1 MPGVGAPAGA
11 FKALANAPEAAMA
24 LGGLLAPRV
33 GRLMDRA
40 KDGADLAKTLPE
52 ISPRGKAAAEGKMLR
67 QGLMRDVQ
75 SPVANAVGETIGNVL
90 PIVAAAKAPQIAGG
104 LLRMGDNAANLSP
117 LNTRSNYQ
125 SGMAIFDVRGL
136 PNGGRDL
143 IRSEADGFAKTLTDN
158 GFKVNV
164 EHSGSIAGPSSYL
177 SIYDPE
183 TGRFFSKQIRMS
195 GHSKG
200 PFNSQGVLDI
210 STAEE
215 KASVLDEAMKMRGMG
230 PSAQVAADAARQD
243 KTREYW
249 TSIYEKAQGKLAGNQ
264 KLSNNEQKAIDWV
277 SKNGGAE

>member
-1 MPGVGAPAGA
+1 MPGLLSQENRQALARGLLETTQAASNSAASTVAAPVDALAWALRKFGAPIPQAPFGGSDWM
-11 FKALANAPEAAMA
+11 KA
-24 LGGLLAPRV
+24 
-33 GRLMDRA
+33 
-40 KDGADLAKTLPE
+40 
-52 ISPRGKAAAEGKMLR
+52 
-67 QGLMRDVQ
+67 QGMMRDVQ
-75 SPVANAVGETIGNVL
+75 SPYANAVGETIGNVL
-90 PIVAAAKAPQIAGG
+90 PIVAAAKVPQIAAG
-104 LLRMGDNAANLSP
+104 LLKVGENAANISP
-117 LNTRSNYQ
+117 INTRSNYQ
-125 SGMAIFDVRGL
+125 SGMALFDIRGL

-143 IRSEADGFAKTLTDN
+143 IRSEADGFAKTLSDN

-249 TSIYEKAQGKLAGNQ
+249 TSIYEKAQGKLAVNQ

-277 SKNGGAE
+277 SKNKGAE